1 MKNIGVICGGY
12 SSEYDISIK
21 SASTIL
27 ENLPEAY
34 NGIKIILSP
43 SGWHVEMNNSRG
55 VFNLNTGNI
64 EFPNQTPLSLDGAI
78 VYIHGNPGENGKVQ
92 ALLDMLDIPY
102 VNANVLSSA
111 LSFDKWYCNQFLKS
125 FDFPVAKAM
134 VLRKGDSINEQ
145 ELIEAL
151 GLPLFVK
158 PTDSQLAI
166 AADGVIVSP
175 TTIVRVLDET
185 TVAPKSTENTTAAIE
200 ATTSSAVE
208 TSTSAVAA
216 AKKPV
221 AKTPTAAPSTTQVVT
236 STTHAHTLTAAQ
248 AAAAASGWPRAYD
261 PAAPIDFSG
270 IGGVTAEQAARATAL
285 IQATQRDLP
294 KYAQVS
300 AAMADGYT
308 TIGDGGTGFEH
319 YVKWTLLND
328 GRVLVSHIE
337 RALGRTAQNAIPETR
352 MRDKFRSC
360 ARRVLRDEAVEP
372 LLAVI
377 DGFEAAP
384 NVAPLMSLLMPS
396 TEH

>member
-43 SGWHVEMNNSRG
+43 SGWHVEMNNSTG
-55 VFNLNTGNI
+55 IFNLNTGNI
-64 EFPNQTPLSLDGAI
+64 EFPNQPPLRLDGAI

-158 PTDSQLAI
+158 PTDSGSSYGISKVKQIQDLPQAIDSAFKEGDTIVLESFLDGIEVTCGVYRTKNGLCALPLTEIVSENEFFDFEAKYQGKSNEITPARISSEQTLAI
-166 AADGVIVSP
+166 QEQAKQIYH
-175 TTIVRVLDET
+175 VLNLKSIARIDFMLVGET
-185 TVAPKSTENTTAAIE
+185 PYIIEVNTTPGFSSESIVPKMLQE
-200 ATTSSAVE
+200 AGISISAFWESILE
-208 TSTSAVAA
+208 TE
-216 AKKPV
+216 
-221 AKTPTAAPSTTQVVT
+221 
-236 STTHAHTLTAAQ
+236 LL
-248 AAAAASGWPRAYD
+248 PRKR
-261 PAAPIDFSG
+261 I
-270 IGGVTAEQAARATAL
+270 
-285 IQATQRDLP
+285 
-294 KYAQVS
+294 
-300 AAMADGYT
+300 
-308 TIGDGGTGFEH
+308 
-319 YVKWTLLND
+319 
-328 GRVLVSHIE
+328 
-337 RALGRTAQNAIPETR
+337 
-352 MRDKFRSC
+352 
-360 ARRVLRDEAVEP
+360 
-372 LLAVI
+372 
-377 DGFEAAP
+377 
-384 NVAPLMSLLMPS
+384 
-396 TEH
+396 